1 MEHAQ
6 CTWVLNLGKMN
17 DLNGLIWLPWLAPP
31 SERYAPAPLLS
42 RRCTPPPP
50 SALSYSHQSSP
61 NQLAHADTHTHTY
74 TQRTTTAPYPRHKP
88 PPAWRSPLYLMTISA
103 TWIWSYRATDKDMA
117 NNITEISLRVLK
129 QSATVTPH
137 LAYIHP
143 SRGLSVLCQAQI
155 AR

>member
-31 SERYAPAPLLS
+31 SERYAPAPLPS
-42 RRCTPPPP
+42 RRCTPPPQP
-50 SALSYSHQSSP
+50 SASVITQP
-61 NQLAHADTHTHTY
+61 AGTRWDTHTHTH

-103 TWIWSYRATDKDMA
+103 TWIWSYRATDKNMA

-137 LAYIHP
+137 LAYIHR
-143 SRGLSVLCQAQI
+143 SRGLSVFCQAQI